1 MKYLSNSFIEVEA
14 RENQV
19 SFGEDAST
27 NVINGRKISQ
37 EATQAVKRLEI
48 IGLYYISRLFVR
60 WGYN

>member
-1 MKYLSNSFIEVEA
+1 MKYLSKSFIEVEA

>member
-37 EATQAVKRLEI
+37 EATQAVRRLEI
-48 IGLYYISRLFVR
+48 IGLYYISRLFIR